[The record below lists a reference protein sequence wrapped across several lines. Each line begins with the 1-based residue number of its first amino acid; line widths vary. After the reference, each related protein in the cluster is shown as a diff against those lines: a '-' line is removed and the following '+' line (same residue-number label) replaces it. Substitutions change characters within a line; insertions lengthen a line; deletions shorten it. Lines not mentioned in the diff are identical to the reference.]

1 MPPLLH
7 TLLIDFCSICTQY
20 YRIVIERSIAWLV
33 NLNFNYLR
41 KNYANNLRAKMF
53 FVYLRKNYAKDMN
66 EQNYCYKYPHPA
78 VTADCVIFGF
88 DGVGIKVLL
97 IQRGIEPYKGKWA
110 FPGGFMKIDE
120 TAEECAQRELEEETG
135 LKNASVEQFYTFSD
149 VGRDPRE
156 RVITV
161 AHYALVKLSEVKGG
175 DDAATARWFAMD
187 EVPGLA
193 FDHDRILRMAV
204 NRLKERICFEPIGFE
219 LLPAVFTMT
228 ELQNLYEAILE
239 VKFDRRNFYNKM
251 LKLGILSEAEP
262 RPEGASRRTPTKYRF
277 NAGKYAELKQKG
289 FRLEF

>member
-1 MPPLLH
+1 M
-7 TLLIDFCSICTQY
+7 
-20 YRIVIERSIAWLV
+20 E
-33 NLNFNYLR
+33 
-41 KNYANNLRAKMF
+41 KNKGTYT
-53 FVYLRKNYAKDMN
+53 Y
-66 EQNYCYKYPHPA
+66 QYPHPS

-88 DGVGIKVLL
+88 DGVNIKMLL
-97 IQRGIEPYKGKWA
+97 IQRGIEPFKGKWA

-120 TAEECAQRELEEETG
+120 TAEECAKRELEEETG
-135 LKNASVEQFYTFSD
+135 LKNAAVEQFYTFSD
-149 VGRDPRE
+149 VNRDPRE

-161 AHYALVKLSEVKGG
+161 AHYALVRLSEVKGG
-175 DDAATARWFAMD
+175 DDAASARWFAMD
-187 EVPGLA
+187 EVPSLA

-219 LLPAVFTMT
+219 LLPEVFTMT

-262 RPEGASRRTPTKYRF
+262 RPANASRRMPTKFRF